1 MNTVP
6 LQLSRHLAQGSVL
19 STLFLLL
26 ILQPLGDADVILH
39 QLVLLDVGGVI
50 LLNWDRGE
58 HRVTQTHTA
67 MDHLLQ

>member
-6 LQLSRHLAQGSVL
+6 LQLSRRLAQGSVL
-19 STLFLLL
+19 SSLFLLL

-39 QLVLLDVGGVI
+39 QLVLLDVGGVV
-50 LLNWDRGE
+50 LLNWDRGG
-58 HRVTQTHTA
+58 TQGYTNTA